1 MIEVKLSGKDSQTSY
16 SLQLLEARRFPIV
29 SRDVVSF
36 VRTFHDEFDDVD
48 RYHIKATSV
57 QNFREKAA
65 ESGIWNLADNPE
77 RRLYVEISD
86 VAILMLLKMIYH

>member
-16 SLQLLEARRFPIV
+16 SLQLLGARCFPIV

-48 RYHIKATSV
+48 RYHIKATTV
-57 QNFREKAA
+57 QNLGKKRRRVVY
-65 ESGIWNLADNPE
+65 GIFPTIRE

>member
-16 SLQLLEARRFPIV
+16 SPQLLEARRFPIV

-48 RYHIKATSV
+48 RYRIKATSV
-57 QNFREKAA
+57 QNFGKKAP
-65 ESGIWNLADNPE
+65 ESGIWNLPDNPSVGCTSKY
-77 RRLYVEISD
+77 R
-86 VAILMLLKMIYH
+86 MLLF